1 MFHRKKTHFMKTESK
16 KGTSLV
22 IVVCVSAF
30 LVAFALAM
38 IYTAG
43 LMLSQANKRL
53 RQERCYQLAK
63 SFAETLDYELTR
75 FESPQQAKADPD
87 GGNSFYLFTCR
98 FLEMKS
104 YLDYNPND
112 PANTIYHYSAG
123 ENPAGDK
130 NYGDITIA
138 LYKEN
143 DWDGRQTFSYS
154 STSGA
159 AGNPDTVAGSIAR
172 YTLTVEVTVR
182 ADNMSYSYSTVYN
195 QSAAYDMEALVF
207 YHNGNRISWD
217 STDKQWKDNLGAL
230 LSVPENDPIEYEI
243 KPFTAATDFDWVTGY
258 KFNKTI
264 RESGE
269 TETEGGEGETGGG
282 EAPEP

>member
-75 FESPQQAKADPD
+75 YDTPAAADAD
-87 GGNSFYLFTCR
+87 SFYLFTCK
-98 FLEMKS
+98 FLEMKK

-112 PANTIYHYSAG
+112 PVNTTYHYSAG
-123 ENPAGDK
+123 KKPAGDD
-130 NYGDITIA
+130 YGEITIA

-143 DWDGRQTFSYS
+143 DWDGRQSFQYS
-154 STSGA
+154 SVP
-159 AGNPDTVAGSIAR
+159 NDPRHPDKVAGSIAR
-172 YTLTVEVTVR
+172 YTLTVEVTVKL
-182 ADNMSYSYSTVYN
+182 DNMSYSYSTVYN
-195 QSAAYDMEALVF
+195 QSAGYEPEALVF
-207 YHNGNRISWD
+207 YKDGNKIFWKD
-217 STDKQWKDNLGAL
+217 GGWKDNTGASL
-230 LSVPENDPIEYEI
+230 PVADGEDIEYEI
-243 KPFTAATDFDWVTGY
+243 KEFTAETDFNLVKDY
-258 KFNKTI
+258 KFTKTI
-264 RESGE
+264 KEKGD
-269 TETEGGEGETGGG
+269 TETGGG
-282 EAPEP
+282 TPEDGGGADR